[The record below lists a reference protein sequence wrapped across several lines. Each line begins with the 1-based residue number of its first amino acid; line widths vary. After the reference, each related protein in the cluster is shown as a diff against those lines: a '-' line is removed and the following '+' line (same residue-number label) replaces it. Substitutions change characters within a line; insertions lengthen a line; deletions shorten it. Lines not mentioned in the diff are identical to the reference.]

1 MSLSAYYLRSFS
13 SDAELELCSHHS
25 LDTVVHILDEIFLA
39 TAETTLVRDVEDA
52 IAGVGVL
59 TVLATDL
66 NVELVSDTLESR
78 PVLHEG
84 GETDVDGG
92 AHGSTE
98 VGRA

>member
-52 IAGVGVL
+52 IAGIGVL
-59 TVLATDL
+59 TVLTTYL
-66 NVELVSDTLESR
+66 NVELVSDALEAR
-78 PVLHEG
+78 PVLHKG

-92 AHGSTE
+92 AHSGT
-98 VGRA
+98 